1 MGRGIGP
8 ALSRWRCDVS
18 QPGDSKIR
26 EKTEAARYEE
36 PAGAPQ
42 DLSQQG
48 GAQLGKDAATEHVA
62 EYLSRDVEEIQM
74 EHIDPNEEDSGEIE
88 TLPDGSLSIPILE
101 EELVITKRVVVRER
115 IIIRKQVQKE
125 QVLVEADLRRE
136 RVSIVADP
144 EVELHTDDSS

>member
-1 MGRGIGP
+1 MGHSGDSEVGKKAGTAHHDERPRITKVP
-8 ALSRWRCDVS
+8 R
-18 QPGDSKIR
+18 QPGAGEVSKDV
-26 EKTEAARYEE
+26 
-36 PAGAPQ
+36 GA
-42 DLSQQG
+42 
-48 GAQLGKDAATEHVA
+48 EHVV
-62 EYLSRDVEEIQM
+62 EYFPRDVEEMEM

-115 IIIRKQVQKE
+115 IIIRKQIQKE

-144 EVELHTDDSS
+144 EVELRTGDSS

>member
-1 MGRGIGP
+1 MSQLGDSEVRKNFE
-8 ALSRWRCDVS
+8 ARRHEDH
-18 QPGDSKIR
+18 QPGD
-26 EKTEAARYEE
+26 
-36 PAGAPQ
+36 
-42 DLSQQG
+42 
-48 GAQLGKDAATEHVA
+48 
-62 EYLSRDVEEIQM
+62 VEDIEL

-115 IIIRKQVQKE
+115 IIIRKQIQKE

-144 EVELHTDDSS
+144 EVELRTGDAS

>member
-1 MGRGIGP
+1 M
-8 ALSRWRCDVS
+8 SH
-18 QPGDSKIR
+18 PGDSEVGKKVETAHHDERPGITKVR
-26 EKTEAARYEE
+26 CQ
-36 PAGAPQ
+36 PGAGEG
-42 DLSQQG
+42 S
-48 GAQLGKDAATEHVA
+48 KRVA
-62 EYLSRDVEEIQM
+62 EYFPRDVEDIEM

-115 IIIRKQVQKE
+115 IIIRKQIQKE

-144 EVELHTDDSS
+144 EVELHTGDPS

>member
-1 MGRGIGP
+1 MGH
-8 ALSRWRCDVS
+8 
-18 QPGDSKIR
+18 PGDSEVGRNAETAHHDERPRI
-26 EKTEAARYEE
+26 T
-36 PAGAPQ
+36 
-42 DLSQQG
+42 
-48 GAQLGKDAATEHVA
+48 KDVDAERVA
-62 EYLSRDVEEIQM
+62 KYFPRDVEDIEM

-115 IIIRKQVQKE
+115 IIIRKQIQKE

-144 EVELHTDDSS
+144 EVELHTGDPS